1 LIDREYLARPE
12 FRTIEVDTNLGIED
26 LHQFSSEFEI
36 PNEILK
42 RLAED
47 QLRTIKIIHQVIDLV
62 RRHKRLLVFATTVEH
77 SVELANVL
85 ETQEIPCRS
94 VTSKSSTA
102 HRQQAIAWFKQDTDD
117 VRVITNFG
125 VLTQG
130 FDAPKTSAALIARPT
145 KSLVLYSQMVGRATR
160 GPKAG
165 GNANAEIVTVV
176 DTDLPGFGNMAEAFG
191 NWEDVW

>member
-1 LIDREYLARPE
+1 M
-12 FRTIEVDTNLGIED
+12 
-26 LHQFSSEFEI
+26 
-36 PNEILK
+36 
-42 RLAED
+42 D
-47 QLRTIKIIHQVIDLV
+47 QIRTIKIIRQVIDLV
-62 RRHKRLLVFATTVEH
+62 RRHKRLIVFATTVEH

-85 ETQEIPCRS
+85 ETQEIACRS
-94 VTSKSSTA
+94 VTSKSSTV

-145 KSLVLYSQMVGRATR
+145 TSLVLYSQMVGRATR
-160 GPKAG
+160 GLKAG
-165 GNANAEIVTVV
+165 GNATAEILTVV
-176 DTDLPGFGNMAEAFG
+176 DTCLPGFGDIAQAFG